1 MESESLSE
9 PVYKFVYPKITVIAS
24 DLTIKDAAKSM
35 HANNVESV
43 LVFEEDHV
51 IGIIT
56 EKDILKDVV
65 AEGLDPSKTIV
76 AQIVKK
82 PIIGIQKNEPVSKAV
97 ELMIKNNIRRL
108 VVFDDK
114 RPLGIIRRKQ
124 ISGVL
129 KIREI
134 SLPELENPFLIICP
148 YCLSE
153 FDEANSAKN
162 HIDKNHF

>member
-1 MESESLSE
+1 MEPDSLSE
-9 PVYKFVYPKITVIAS
+9 PVSKFVYPKITVIAS

-76 AQIVKK
+76 AQIVKN
-82 PIIGIQKNEPVSKAV
+82 Q
-97 ELMIKNNIRRL
+97 
-108 VVFDDK
+108 
-114 RPLGIIRRKQ
+114 
-124 ISGVL
+124 
-129 KIREI
+129 
-134 SLPELENPFLIICP
+134 
-148 YCLSE
+148 
-153 FDEANSAKN
+153 
-162 HIDKNHF
+162 